1 MTASAIDEF
10 SALIVFDGTGEVTT
24 LAGCQILTGVTNNE
38 IFAIGAEFGIGKLSF
53 LEATDEG

>member
-24 LAGCQILTGVTNNE
+24 LAGCQILTGVANNE
-38 IFAIGAEFGIGKLSF
+38 IFAIGAEFGIGKLLF
-53 LEATDEG
+53 GKQ